1 MTTVPAHN
9 FSAPARAWVMA
20 AARFMPDVWAV
31 LMSSSLERTTRTP
44 SSRHRASLPLFM
56 ATSPRRVS
64 EPRLLG
70 AARALWK
77 SIGKEADRTAPV
89 SRVARRRRVRA
100 AGDGSR
106 AAVDYSM
113 TDVSPATAPTRLTAR
128 ALIVGERIDTAGL
141 ERPDMISSLPL
152 AFRVGERG
160 IAALFRFGV
169 AVMVGLSPLEEEDLL
184 AKLRSRVSGFRALG
198 DDETAVLEITPDSD
212 EQKSSSG
219 PIQIKNLSP
228 PRFLVIAD
236 APAKPVARARDER
249 EVNAV
254 SDVVEPFA
262 AKLAATGRPPF
273 RRRAMLRLIGQAL
286 LAQHRVSGRVAVE
299 EKPDVLWDHPELE
312 RLYARLADEYELTER
327 ADVLKRK
334 LEVIGDTAQALT
346 DIIDADRA
354 TRLEAAIVILIVL
367 ELIAAIVQI
376 ALALR
381 GR

>member
-1 MTTVPAHN
+1 M
-9 FSAPARAWVMA
+9 
-20 AARFMPDVWAV
+20 
-31 LMSSSLERTTRTP
+31 
-44 SSRHRASLPLFM
+44 
-56 ATSPRRVS
+56 
-64 EPRLLG
+64 
-70 AARALWK
+70 
-77 SIGKEADRTAPV
+77 
-89 SRVARRRRVRA
+89 
-100 AGDGSR
+100 
-106 AAVDYSM
+106 
-113 TDVSPATAPTRLTAR
+113 
-128 ALIVGERIDTAGL
+128 
-141 ERPDMISSLPL
+141 
-152 AFRVGERG
+152 
-160 IAALFRFGV
+160 
-169 AVMVGLSPLEEEDLL
+169 
-184 AKLRSRVSGFRALG
+184 
-198 DDETAVLEITPDSD
+198 LEIAPDSD
-212 EQKSSSG
+212 EQKSSGG

-236 APAKPVARARDER
+236 ALAKTVALARDER

-254 SDVVEPFA
+254 FDVIEPFA

-327 ADVLKRK
+327 ADVSKRK

-376 ALALR
+376 ALALHGRWRASARSNIFVLTGAGISAESGLGTFRDKKGEGIWAKFDPMKLATPEAFARDPEAVLAFYDLRRRNLLDAKPNAAHFALARLEGALAER
-381 GR
+381 GGSSRSSRRTSTICTSARAPRASSTCMASF